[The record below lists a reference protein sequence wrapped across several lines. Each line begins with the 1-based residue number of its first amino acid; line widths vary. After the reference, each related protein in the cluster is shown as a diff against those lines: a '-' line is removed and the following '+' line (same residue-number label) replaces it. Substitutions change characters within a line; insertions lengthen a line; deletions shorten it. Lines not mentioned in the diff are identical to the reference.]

1 MKIKWLAKKVGTK
14 IWENR
19 SNIEFIAGNIAVAV
33 GTGMVISKAEEAT
46 EVKHEMER
54 QIKEIE
60 LADEADGWEDN
71 HERAKACFNM
81 AKSTALG
88 YAKVYGPGI
97 AVEAGG
103 LVLMGISHVTDR
115 KEIAAKSVALASLA
129 TQFYNYRENVRKELG
144 EAKDEEFLIGK
155 PETIV
160 TTDENGKQVTE
171 EKPLVIPDH
180 SFIFDEHNPNF
191 EKEGF
196 MNLDFLTDHERWL
209 NEKLWNEGLLW
220 ENDIRRDIGEAID
233 PNASAGDWGIT
244 AVDDNGNRNYI
255 SFGINK
261 NTERAQS
268 FRDGSEKAFLVI
280 LNNME
285 PNISKKLY
293 RLNKYHMDYSIQ
305 QAQ

>member
-1 MKIKWLAKKVGTK
+1 MKAKWLIKKVGAK

-19 SNIEFIAGNIAVAV
+19 SNIEFVTGNIAVAV
-33 GTGMVISKAEEAT
+33 GTGMIISKAEEAT
-46 EVKHEMER
+46 EVKREIE
-54 QIKEIE
+54 ILKKEIE
-60 LADEADGWEDN
+60 LEDEADGWEGN
-71 HERAKACFNM
+71 ERGKACFNV
-81 AKSTALG
+81 AKTAVCG
-88 YAKVYGPGI
+88 YTKVYGPGI

-129 TQFYNYRENVRKELG
+129 AQFYNYRENVRKDLG
-144 EAKDEEFLIGK
+144 DAKDEEYLLGK
-155 PETIV
+155 PEV
-160 TTDENGKQVTE
+160 VTDEDGNQVE
-171 EKPLVIPDH
+171 EKLTIPDH
-180 SFIFDEHNPNF
+180 AFLFDETNVNF

-196 MNLDFLTDHERWL
+196 MNLDFLTAHERWL

-220 ENDIRRDIGEAID
+220 ENDIRRDVGAPID

-244 AVDDNGNRNYI
+244 AVDENGNRNYI

-261 NTERAQS
+261 NTERAQA
-268 FRDGSEKAFLVI
+268 FRDGNEKAFLVI

-285 PNISKKLY
+285 PNVSKKLY
-293 RLNKYHMDYSIQ
+293 RLNKYHKDYSLQ

>member
-19 SNIEFIAGNIAVAV
+19 SNIEFVAGNIAVAV
-33 GTGMVISKAEEAT
+33 GTGMIISKAEEAT
-46 EVKHEMER
+46 EVKYEMER
-54 QIKEIE
+54 QIKNIE
-60 LADEADGWEDN
+60 LTDEAEGWLDN
-71 HERAKACFNM
+71 HERARACFKM
-81 AKSTALG
+81 AKTTAWG
-88 YAKVYGPGI
+88 YTKVYGPGI

-129 TQFYNYRENVRKELG
+129 TQFYNYRENVRRELG
-144 EAKDEEFLIGK
+144 EAKDEEFLMGK
-155 PETIV
+155 PETVV
-160 TTDENGKQVTE
+160 TVDENGNQVE
-171 EKPLVIPDH
+171 EKKLAIPDH
-180 SFIFDEHNPNF
+180 SFLFDEHNPNF

-196 MNLDFLTDHERWL
+196 MNLDFLTSHERWL

-220 ENDIRRDIGEAID
+220 ENDIRRDLGESID
-233 PNASAGDWGIT
+233 PMASAGDWGIT
-244 AVDDNGNRNYI
+244 AVDDDGNRNYI

-261 NTERAQS
+261 NTERAQA
-268 FRDGSEKAFLVI
+268 FRDGSEKAFLII

-293 RLNKYHMDYSIQ
+293 RLNKYHKDYSVQ